1 MGIFDFFRKKPKIE
15 EKEKEEVVIEKIA
28 ISEVDKWLQ
37 NKIDQNGAK
46 EKEVMDLIKSK
57 INDLVKELED
67 KIVILE
73 DFDISKRKE
82 EERVKNIVYA
92 SRDKYIESVGSLI
105 EKLSRLNEYRL
116 EEFVKKID
124 KYFNDFNKESYKNFE
139 RARYLIGKEIVSIN
153 DSLKNFSKEILEAYN
168 ENKHIDESYKAYML
182 IKEKLEYLSLID
194 KELDELIGK
203 KLELDN
209 KLISKENE
217 HTDLSKKLEE
227 VKVSE
232 AYLGNLKY
240 FENLELLKEET
251 KKDIFELKQLID
263 FKELASFFHINPE
276 QLKTVN
282 NLRENFYNHFI
293 EDNGKAITDFLD
305 EAKLNNEKI
314 AEAINN
320 VNSKLDDIKNKEKE
334 IKKDETLELME
345 KIKQAESN
353 VLTIKFE
360 KSKEDKR
367 EDKLKEKKEETI
379 NFLKKEL
386 SKFNVEILV

>member
-28 ISEVDKWLQ
+28 ISEVDKLLQ

-57 INDLVKELED
+57 INDLVKELGD
-67 KIVILE
+67 KIVILG
-73 DFDISKRKE
+73 DFDLSKRKE

-240 FENLELLKEET
+240 LENLELLKEET

-345 KIKQAESN
+345 KIKQAESD

-386 SKFNVEILV
+386 SKFNV

>member
-1 MGIFDFFRKKPKIE
+1 
-15 EKEKEEVVIEKIA
+15 
-28 ISEVDKWLQ
+28 
-37 NKIDQNGAK
+37 
-46 EKEVMDLIKSK
+46 
-57 INDLVKELED
+57 
-67 KIVILE
+67 
-73 DFDISKRKE
+73 
-82 EERVKNIVYA
+82 
-92 SRDKYIESVGSLI
+92 
-105 EKLSRLNEYRL
+105 
-116 EEFVKKID
+116 
-124 KYFNDFNKESYKNFE
+124 
-139 RARYLIGKEIVSIN
+139 
-153 DSLKNFSKEILEAYN
+153 
-168 ENKHIDESYKAYML
+168 ML

-194 KELDELIGK
+194 KELNELIGK

-240 FENLELLKEET
+240 LENLELLKEET

-305 EAKLNNEKI
+305 EAKLKNEKI

-345 KIKQAESN
+345 KIKQAESY
-353 VLTIKFE
+353 VLAVKFD

-367 EDKLKEKKEETI
+367 EEKLKEKKEEVMDFI
-379 NFLKKEL
+379 EKEFEKLGFEL
-386 SKFNVEILV
+386 SF